1 MNIEPLSATGRLRG
15 STRAPDN
22 DHDTNPHRRIPINA
36 VCDLCGGVSHMTI
49 WRWQQDDK
57 LDFPRPIYIGRRR
70 YWKEADILDWL
81 EARAEVA

>member
-1 MNIEPLSATGRLRG
+1 MNTTVLSATGRLRG
-15 STRAPDN
+15 STRAVET
-22 DHDTNPHRRIPINA
+22 DHDPKPNRRIAINA

-49 WRWQQDDK
+49 WRWQQDET

-70 YWKEADILDWL
+70 YWKEAEILDWI